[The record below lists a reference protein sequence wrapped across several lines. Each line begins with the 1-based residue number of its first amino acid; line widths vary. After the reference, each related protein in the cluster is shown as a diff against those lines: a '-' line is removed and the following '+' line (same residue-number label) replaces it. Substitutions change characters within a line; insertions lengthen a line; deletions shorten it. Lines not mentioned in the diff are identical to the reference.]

1 MSRYVILGI
10 AGLALGLGIVLGL
23 YKFQQPAGV
32 VHKDTTESTAT
43 SIGGDFTLVDQF
55 GVSRSTTE
63 FRGKILL
70 IYFGYTYCPDVCP
83 MALEH
88 ITKAL
93 QGLGRDRDK
102 ITVLFISVDPAR
114 DTTEILK
121 LYSTNFDPNIIML
134 TGSDE
139 ALNDAMGKYKVYA
152 KKEKKEEFSDYL
164 INHTSVVYVMGTDG
178 TYLTSF
184 AHSTS
189 PDVIQS
195 ILLKVL
201 QTNVSLSSK

>member
-1 MSRYVILGI
+1 MPRLFIFGVV
-10 AGLALGLGIVLGL
+10 GLALGLGVVLGL

-32 VHKDTTESTAT
+32 VHKDATGSAT

-55 GVSRSTTE
+55 GNSRSTSE

-88 ITKAL
+88 MTKAL
-93 QGLGRDRDK
+93 QELGRDRDK
-102 ITVLFISVDPAR
+102 IAVLFVSVDPTR
-114 DTTEILK
+114 DTTETLK
-121 LYSTNFDPNIIML
+121 LYSSNFDPNIIML
-134 TGSDE
+134 TGSDA
-139 ALNDAMGKYKVYA
+139 ALNDAMNKYRVYA
-152 KKEKKEEFSDYL
+152 KKEKKAEFSDYL

-178 TYLTSF
+178 AYLSSF

-189 PDVIQS
+189 PDAIKL

-201 QTNVSLSSK
+201 QTHVSLPPQ

>member
-1 MSRYVILGI
+1 MPKFVIFGVI
-10 AGLALGLGIVLGL
+10 GLAIGLGIVLGL
-23 YKFQQPAGV
+23 YKFQQPVSV
-32 VHKDTTESTAT
+32 VHKEITGTTT

-55 GVSRSTTE
+55 NNSRSTTE

-93 QGLGRDRDK
+93 KGLGKDRDK
-102 ITVLFISVDPAR
+102 IVVLFVSVDPAR
-114 DTTEILK
+114 DTTETLK

-139 ALNDAMGKYKVYA
+139 ALQDAMDKYRVYA

-178 TYLTSF
+178 KYLTSF
-184 AHSTS
+184 AHSAN
-189 PDVIQS
+189 PDTIEL

-201 QTNVSLSSK
+201 QGHASLSSK